1 MLIYIIMSKKAKRRA
16 YQKKMKEREKQF
28 DMRFNLE
35 KLPKYN
41 GLYDRNLRHH
51 FENRRIQSHLANLGL
66 IDSEGRVVNLDK
78 AKGKVS
84 IILQEFKNAERA
96 EELRMKEEAE
106 MRRRV
111 QKKRHETLERGRR
124 AERLLKIK
132 DDRRIRLEILEAARG
147 VVEVPNVETNAE
159 REFKRFQQTK
169 LRRSMAG
176 GQGGSMYGT
185 MNDASDLI

>member
-124 AERLLKIK
+124 AERLLKINIK
-132 DDRRIRLEILEAARG
+132 
-147 VVEVPNVETNAE
+147 
-159 REFKRFQQTK
+159 QH
-169 LRRSMAG
+169 
-176 GQGGSMYGT
+176 
-185 MNDASDLI
+185 

>member
-1 MLIYIIMSKKAKRRA
+1 MSKKAKRRA

-28 DMRFNLE
+28 DMRFGLT

-41 GLYDRNLRHH
+41 GLYDKNLRHH

-66 IDSEGRVVNLDK
+66 IDSEGRVVDLDK

-96 EELRMKEEAE
+96 EGLRMKEEAE

-159 REFKRFQQTK
+159 REFKKFQK
-169 LRRSMAG
+169 RKMKRSMAG
-176 GQGGSMYGT
+176 GQGRSMYGT

>member
-1 MLIYIIMSKKAKRRA
+1 MSKKAKKRA

-28 DMRFNLE
+28 DMRFGLQ

-41 GLYDRNLRHH
+41 GLYDKNLRHH
-51 FENRRIQSHLANLGL
+51 FENRRIQSHLANIGL
-66 IDSEGRVVNLDK
+66 IDSEGRVVDLDK

-84 IILQEFKNAERA
+84 IILQEFVAERA
-96 EELRMKEEAE
+96 EELGMKEEAE

-132 DDRRIRLEILEAARG
+132 DDRRIRLEILKLL
-147 VVEVPNVETNAE
+147 VVL
-159 REFKRFQQTK
+159 
-169 LRRSMAG
+169 LRY
-176 GQGGSMYGT
+176 Q
-185 MNDASDLI
+185 

>member
-1 MLIYIIMSKKAKRRA
+1 MSKRSKKRA
-16 YQKKMKEREKQF
+16 YAKKMKEREKQF
-28 DMRFNLE
+28 DMRFTLG

-41 GLYDRNLRHH
+41 GLYDKNLRHH
-51 FENRRIQSHLANLGL
+51 FENRRIQSHLASLGL
-66 IDSEGRVVNLDK
+66 IDSEGRVVDLDK
-78 AKGKVS
+78 AKGKVA

-96 EELRMKEEAE
+96 EEMRMKEEAE

-159 REFKRFQQTK
+159 REFKKFQK
-169 LRRSMAG
+169 RRMKRSMAG

>member
-1 MLIYIIMSKKAKRRA
+1 MPRKTKK
-16 YQKKMKEREKQF
+16 QKAHERKMKEREKQF
-28 DMRFNLE
+28 DMRFSLE

-51 FENRRIQSHLANLGL
+51 FENRRIQSHLANLGM
-66 IDSEGRVVNLDK
+66 IDSEGRVVNLEK

-96 EELRMKEEAE
+96 ETIRLREEAE

-132 DDRRIRLEILEAARG
+132 DDRKIRMEILEAARG
-147 VVEVPNVETNAE
+147 VVDVPNVETTAQ
-159 REFKRFQQTK
+159 REFRKFQK
-169 LRRSMAG
+169 SKMSRSLPGGGHFAPDLRK
-176 GQGGSMYGT
+176 
-185 MNDASDLI
+185 DASSLI